1 MRSVAQGRGFVKGGG
16 VESVARHCTVWY
28 NAVGAVR
35 RLQEKGDPP
44 DVIEQKNKAT
54 ILVFSG
60 DFDKVFAAYSI
71 ATGAA
76 ASGMEVVMFHTFWG
90 LKAIQKGNLTGKGF
104 FGRMLGLMNRGGLE
118 TIGPSRFNFGGLGRW
133 MFKRMMKAK
142 GAASLQE
149 LQDAAIALGVQI
161 IPCGLSMDVMEICKD
176 DCLVQCQTP
185 AGVATFIQHAA
196 ESRLTLFI

>member
-1 MRSVAQGRGFVKGGG
+1 ML
-16 VESVARHCTVWY
+16 ET
-28 NAVGAVR
+28 
-35 RLQEKGDPP
+35 
-44 DVIEQKNKAT
+44 KNKAT

-90 LKAIQKGNLTGKGF
+90 LKAIQKGNFTGKGF
-104 FGRMLGLMNRGGLE
+104 FGRLIGLMNRGGLE
-118 TIGPSRFNFGGLGRW
+118 AIGPSRFNFLGIGRW
-133 MFKRMMKAK
+133 MFKRMMKEK

-149 LQDAAIALGVQI
+149 LQDAAIALGVKI
-161 IPCGLSMDVMEICKD
+161 LPCELSMNVMEICKG
-176 DCLVQCQTP
+176 DCIPQAETP
-185 AGVATFIQHAA
+185 VGVATFIQHAA

>member
-1 MRSVAQGRGFVKGGG
+1 ML
-16 VESVARHCTVWY
+16 ET
-28 NAVGAVR
+28 
-35 RLQEKGDPP
+35 
-44 DVIEQKNKAT
+44 KNKAT

-60 DFDKVFAAYSI
+60 DMDKLFAAYSI

-104 FGRMLGLMNRGGLE
+104 LGRMMGLINRGGLDAA
-118 TIGPSRFNFGGLGRW
+118 GPSRFNFGGIGRW
-133 MFKRMMKAK
+133 LFKRMMKSK

-161 IPCGLSMDVMEICKD
+161 LPCELTMNVMEICKG
-176 DCLVQCQTP
+176 DCIAGAQTP
-185 AGVATFIQHAA
+185 VGVATFIQHAS
-196 ESRLTLFI
+196 ESRMTLFI